1 MTNKKEKQD
10 QTLEPLKRSFNAI
23 ASTPDGIAVLRYLM
37 RSCGFGKSS
46 AVMNPTTYEIN
57 TVGTVWNEARK
68 DVYLGIR
75 KFLDNDKLINV
86 EFKED

>member
-1 MTNKKEKQD
+1 
-10 QTLEPLKRSFNAI
+10 
-23 ASTPDGIAVLRYLM
+23 M